1 MFNKHWLFGLEI
13 VKLLVFFFL
22 LSFEL
27 FHELLLQISWNKFVV
42 RELH

>member
-1 MFNKHWLFGLEI
+1 MFNKQRLFSLEI
-13 VKLLVFFFL
+13 VKLLVFLFL

-27 FHELLLQISWNKFVV
+27 FHELLLQICWYEFVV